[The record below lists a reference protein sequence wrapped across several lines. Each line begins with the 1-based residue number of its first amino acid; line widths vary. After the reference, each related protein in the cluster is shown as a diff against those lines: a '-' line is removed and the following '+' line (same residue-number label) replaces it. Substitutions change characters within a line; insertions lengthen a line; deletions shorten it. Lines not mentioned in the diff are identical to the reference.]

1 MILCSPFQSSA
12 RHGRRQA
19 ADQLSSHVVRDVAR
33 RRLPRERQS
42 RRDRRVEVR
51 ARDGPNAE
59 DHNHEHGADGHG
71 TRNASRQHVQAN
83 RQDEEIPVLIVLNPC
98 TSEEGG
104 RDV

>member
-1 MILCSPFQSSA
+1 MRGEEDA
-12 RHGRRQA
+12 KGHG
-19 ADQLSSHVVRDVAR
+19 
-33 RRLPRERQS
+33 
-42 RRDRRVEVR
+42 RVEVR
-51 ARDGPNAE
+51 ARDGPNAK

-104 RDV
+104 GMCRKVCIV